1 MRMNDDV
8 DADLPIRP
16 VGAWADSRGNLYPTK
31 TAALLV
37 EIERVLGHFGTGESM
52 APGIA
57 RLLVSKRNELIP
69 LLDAVDPEA
78 DLLEPI
84 SLEAEREKRKD
95 A

>member
-1 MRMNDDV
+1 MNDDA
-8 DADLPIRP
+8 DAALPIRP
-16 VGAWADSRGNLYPTK
+16 VEAWSDSRGNLYPTK

-57 RLLVSKRNELIP
+57 RLLVSKRHELIP
-69 LLDAVDPEA
+69 LLDAVDPETP